1 VKQVKKFKVRT
12 RLSTMAFTPGG
23 ISVKDALARADVAI
37 EKMRD
42 PSLAAID
49 TALAAMEM
57 RFGPANAGRDNEPP
71 DELYELSSSIIDV
84 AVCVRDTGIDQ
95 GAKALC
101 DLVDLSGELG
111 VWDWE
116 AVDLHISTLRMLRS
130 GGEGLGAA
138 ERGALI
144 DGLLKVTR
152 KRIGDPK
159 SLAQPAA
166 G

>member
-1 VKQVKKFKVRT
+1 
-12 RLSTMAFTPGG
+12 MA
-23 ISVKDALARADVAI
+23 LN
-37 EKMRD
+37 
-42 PSLAAID
+42 
-49 TALAAMEM
+49 AMET
-57 RFGPANAGRDNEPP
+57 RFGPTNAARDAEPA
-71 DELYELSSSIIDV
+71 DDLYEMSSSIIDV

-101 DLVDLSGELG
+101 DLVDLSTELG

-116 AVDLHISTLRMLRS
+116 AVDVHISTLRMLRS
-130 GGEGLGAA
+130 GGEALGAR

-159 SLAQPAA
+159 TLPQPAA